1 MNDVS
6 IFVCCH
12 RPAPIR
18 KSSVLLPIQVGSALG
33 TEKLDMIGDSEGE
46 NISDKNRFYCELTA
60 QYWIWKNCRSNYVG
74 LFHYRRFLNF
84 KTKEKVFHTFGDNFA
99 EKFGLTEAGV
109 LALCRNYDVILP
121 RKCPKGVSLYENYN
135 NEHIAADLD
144 AAVEIIGEKYPAM
157 AETAEEVL
165 RKSNEGYFMNILVT
179 SKTFFDRY
187 SAWLFDVL
195 GELERRIQDD
205 VVRRSD
211 YQKRVYGFVAERLMN
226 VYIAEDFGEE
236 VLVIDAKNHIGGNS
250 YDYYDKNNICI
261 HKYGTHIFHTNLEHV
276 WKYLSRFTR
285 WHPYMHEVKGK
296 IDGQEVPIPFNL
308 NSIRKVFPKSIADK
322 LEDKL
327 IEKFGF
333 NVKVPILELRKAN
346 DKDLEFLAEYVY
358 QKVFLGYT
366 LKQWGMKPEDL
377 DPAVTGRVPVYVSKD
392 NRYFQD
398 KYQGIPMKG
407 YSALI
412 AEMLDHPKIKV
423 LLNTDYASLENK
435 ESFERVFYSGP
446 IDEYFGYELGEL
458 PYRSL
463 RFDFVEYERE
473 HFQSNSVINYPENHD
488 FTRIGEYKYFLNDKS
503 ENTVVS
509 FEYPEAFERGR
520 NDRYYPIV
528 RDENQNLYNRYLEK
542 AKELK
547 NVYFLGRLGD
557 YKYYDM
563 DKAVNRALALFD
575 EVFAKKEKNNAA

>member
-1 MNDVS
+1 MLYGNNIKIRILKS
-6 IFVCCH
+6 RLLYILVC
-12 RPAPIR
+12 
-18 KSSVLLPIQVGSALG
+18 VLSGVTAIPLLAILG
-33 TEKLDMIGDSEGE
+33 EVLIKG
-46 NISDKNRFYCELTA
+46 
-60 QYWIWKNCRSNYVG
+60 WKQLGWS
-74 LFHYRRFLNF
+74 F
-84 KTKEKVFHTFGDNFA
+84 
-99 EKFGLTEAGV
+99 LTEATPNAYKAMMAASAGE
-109 LALCRNYDVILP
+109 AIP
-121 RKCPKGVSLYENYN
+121 GG
-135 NEHIAADLD
+135 IANGIIGTFLMLLL
-144 AAVEIIGEKYPAM
+144 AAVVAIPVGILCGICLSEYRKSWFAVFVSYLTDLLQGTPSIIIGIITY
-157 AETAEEVL
+157 
-165 RKSNEGYFMNILVT
+165 I
-179 SKTFFDRY
+179 
-187 SAWLFDVL
+187 W
-195 GELERRIQDD
+195 
-205 VVRRSD
+205 VV
-211 YQKRVYGFVAERLMN
+211 V
-226 VYIAEDFGEE
+226 
-236 VLVIDAKNHIGGNS
+236 
-250 YDYYDKNNICI
+250 
-261 HKYGTHIFHTNLEHV
+261 
-276 WKYLSRFTR
+276 
-285 WHPYMHEVKGK
+285 
-296 IDGQEVPIPFNL
+296 
-308 NSIRKVFPKSIADK
+308 
-322 LEDKL
+322 
-327 IEKFGF
+327 
-333 NVKVPILELRKAN
+333 
-346 DKDLEFLAEYVY
+346 
-358 QKVFLGYT
+358 
-366 LKQWGMKPEDL
+366 
-377 DPAVTGRVPVYVSKD
+377 
-392 NRYFQD
+392 
-398 KYQGIPMKG
+398 PMKG

>member
-1 MNDVS
+1 MHNIKNLIVGCGFS
-6 IFVCCH
+6 G
-12 RPAPIR
+12 ATMAR
-18 KSSVLLPIQVGSALG
+18 K
-33 TEKLDMIGDSEGE
+33 
-46 NISDKNRFYCELTA
+46 
-60 QYWIWKNCRSNYVG
+60 
-74 LFHYRRFLNF
+74 
-84 KTKEKVFHTFGDNFA
+84 
-99 EKFGLTEAGV
+99 
-109 LALCRNYDVILP
+109 
-121 RKCPKGVSLYENYN
+121 
-135 NEHIAADLD
+135 
-144 AAVEIIGEKYPAM
+144 
-157 AETAEEVL
+157 
-165 RKSNEGYFMNILVT
+165 
-179 SKTFFDRY
+179 
-187 SAWLFDVL
+187 
-195 GELERRIQDD
+195 
-205 VVRRSD
+205 
-211 YQKRVYGFVAERLMN
+211 
-226 VYIAEDFGEE
+226 IAEDFGEE

-488 FTRIGEYKYFLNDKS
+488 FTRIGEYKYFLNDKP